1 MSKYSPKKKKEK
13 RKEKNGGL
21 LSSPVLNKLH
31 MPEHEVYHLNYKDF
45 RKATNLVHFDD
56 KSEYMHNTGRT
67 SA

>member
-1 MSKYSPKKKKEK
+1 MHVEIFPEEEK

-31 MPEHEVYHLNYKDF
+31 MPEHEVSITKISG
-45 RKATNLVHFDD
+45 RQKNLVHFDD